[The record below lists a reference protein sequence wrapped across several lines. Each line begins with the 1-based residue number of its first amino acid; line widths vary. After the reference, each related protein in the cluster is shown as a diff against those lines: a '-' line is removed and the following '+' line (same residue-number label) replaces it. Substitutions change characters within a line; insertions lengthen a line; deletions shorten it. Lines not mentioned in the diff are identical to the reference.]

1 MISEVTFSKK
11 FTAFWNQILPNSKN
25 YIRLINAGLIERVYE
40 PLTPAR
46 RKNNTALINVLSFE
60 LVKAVTTNQLSIDN
74 VSNKYFF
81 KSDEF
86 KFILELSMTFLSRFS
101 YGNNVDLPLEHDEI
115 NEVLVLYKAI
125 YTRYVA
131 NSKNIQVEP
140 EFSGCGFIN
149 QANGDIASDQTLIEL
164 KSGERSFSVMDLR
177 QVLTYC
183 TLNHFMKT
191 PLLIDKIEL
200 FNPRMG
206 IAYSEDIESF
216 CQNVS
221 ALSSLELFSEVQKFI
236 TDSNFIEEYGT

>member
-40 PLTPAR
+40 PLIPAR
-46 RKNNTALINVLSFE
+46 RKNNIALINVLSFE
-60 LVKAVTTNQLSIDN
+60 LVKAVATHQLTIDD
-74 VSNKYFF
+74 VSKQNFF

-86 KFILELSMTFLSRFS
+86 KLIFDLSMKFLSRFS

-115 NEVLVLYKAI
+115 NEVLVIYKAI

-131 NSKNIQVEP
+131 KSLKTQVEP

-149 QANGDIASDQTLIEL
+149 QANGDIACDGTLIEL
-164 KSGERSFSVMDLR
+164 KSGERNFSVMDLR
-177 QVLTYC
+177 QILTYC

-191 PLLIDKIEL
+191 PLLIEKIEL

-221 ALSSLELFSEVQKFI
+221 ALSSLELFSEIQKFI
-236 TDSNFIEEYGT
+236 TDINFVEEYGT